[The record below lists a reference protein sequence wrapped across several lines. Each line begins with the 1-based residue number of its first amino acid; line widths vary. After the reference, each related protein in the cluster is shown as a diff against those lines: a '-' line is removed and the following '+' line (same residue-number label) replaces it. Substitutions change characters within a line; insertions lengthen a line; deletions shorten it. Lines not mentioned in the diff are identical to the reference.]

1 MRYIRLYFKNVQSV
15 YLRYTN
21 NVRIYTFV
29 LKKYILSILEVNVCI
44 KIIYKMY
51 IFNILLY
58 MKEI

>member
-1 MRYIRLYFKNVQSV
+1 VRYIRLYFKNVQSV